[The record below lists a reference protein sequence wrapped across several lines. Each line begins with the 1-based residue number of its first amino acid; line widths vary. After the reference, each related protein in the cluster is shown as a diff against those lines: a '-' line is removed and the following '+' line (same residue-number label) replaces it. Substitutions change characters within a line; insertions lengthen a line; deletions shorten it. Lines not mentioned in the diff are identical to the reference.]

1 MRDSE
6 GQSKGFGF
14 VCFLKREDAVNAS
27 KQASQINFNGRRLV
41 VNFAER
47 KEIRK
52 AKQEGYHDK
61 LHYENYLR

>member
-52 AKQEGYHDK
+52 AKQEG
-61 LHYENYLR
+61 